1 MTLKT
6 TVRDSVEL
14 LDSPGR
20 IAAYIE
26 AACNTGMFTLILDG
40 PETFR

>member
-6 TVRDSVEL
+6 TVWDSAEL
-14 LDSPGR
+14 LDSPER

-26 AACNTGMFTLILDG
+26 AAFGMGMFALILDC
-40 PETFR
+40 PETFS